1 MIKLI
6 IAGLCL
12 LCLLNISA
20 YAEPVKKPR
29 RRSSRGA
36 VRKINDEGPCMDS
49 RQSHGLEYIPLKY
62 KQ

>member
-6 IAGLCL
+6 IAGLCF

-20 YAEPVKKPR
+20 YAVPVNKPWR
-29 RRSSRGA
+29 RR
-36 VRKINDEGPCMDS
+36 VRVVKGNNGKANCVDTC
-49 RQSHGLEYIPLKY
+49 QSHGAKCITLKF

>member
-29 RRSSRGA
+29 RRRSRA
-36 VRKINDEGPCMDS
+36 TATNINYEGPCVDP
-49 RQSHGLEYIPLKY
+49 RQTHGLEFIPLKY